1 MIVLG
6 ISIKTETQGN
16 LPRHELHFSYGGSV
30 LGQSP
35 RQPLA
40 LGEHAL
46 LVTARTEVASLAG
59 IGQQV
64 VMAALIAEDSR
75 EPLMQVAAVEKALE
89 DLGLY
94 RPVDQSGGIK
104 IIAVSSHTLVQ
115 RTCPRIARAVDTA
128 RRRLRVLA
136 HRLGAS
142 VCTARP

>member
-1 MIVLG
+1 MKAGWPWLQGVEAGLEESCDQPAKLTEITATIAEERSGQLRQGEHILAVWHRREQVVL
-6 ISIKTETQGN
+6 
-16 LPRHELHFSYGGSV
+16 
-30 LGQSP
+30 
-35 RQPLA
+35 QPLA
-40 LGEHAL
+40 VGEHAL

-104 IIAVSSHTLVQ
+104 IITVSSYTLVQ
-115 RTCPRIARAVDTA
+115 RTCRG
-128 RRRLRVLA
+128 LRG
-136 HRLGAS
+136 R
-142 VCTARP
+142 